1 MYKVHLNMDLLDK
14 FLTKAAGVPQ
24 KPVSTAVFSLGV
36 LIALYLL
43 AQMTWKLIPN
53 DSATTRWV
61 PTPVSTS
68 APGQVNILGLQQL
81 SLFGKV
87 DAEGTKPKAAPVEEI
102 ITDAPKTSL
111 SIQLTGVVAS
121 TTEKK
126 GLAVIASSGSQD
138 TYSLGDK
145 IKGTSASLKEVYAD
159 RIIITNSG
167 RYETLMLDGLEYS
180 TNGAANQQ
188 LQQAKSVSK
197 GKTIDNRSNRAVAA
211 ELSQSREEI
220 LADPSKITDYLSISP
235 VKSGGELAGY
245 RLNPGKDRELFKQAG
260 FKANDLAKSINGY
273 DLTDMGQALEVMA
286 QLPDMTEV
294 ALMVEREG
302 QLIEIMFSLPE

>member
-1 MYKVHLNMDLLDK
+1 MDLLDK
-14 FLTKAAGVPQ
+14 FLTKAAGMPQ
-24 KPVSTAVFSLGV
+24 KPVSTAIFSIGL
-36 LIALYLL
+36 LIALYLS
-43 AQMTWKLIPN
+43 AQITWKLIPD
-53 DSATTRWV
+53 DSATARWV
-61 PTPVSTS
+61 PTPVTNTST
-68 APGQVNILGLQQL
+68 GQVNVVGLQQL
-81 SLFGKV
+81 SLFGKP
-87 DAEGTKPKAAPVEEI
+87 DATGAKPKAAPVEEI

-121 TTEKK
+121 TTEQK

-145 IKGTSASLKEVYAD
+145 IRGTSASLKEVYAD

-167 RYETLMLDGLEYS
+167 RYETLMLDGLEYN

-188 LQQAKSVSK
+188 LQKAKSVSK
-197 GKTIDNRSNRAVAA
+197 GKTIDNRENRAVAA

-286 QLPDMTEV
+286 QLPEMTEV
-294 ALMVEREG
+294 ALMVERDG

>member
-1 MYKVHLNMDLLDK
+1 MDLLDK

-87 DAEGTKPKAAPVEEI
+87 DAEGAKPKAAPVEEI

>member
-1 MYKVHLNMDLLDK
+1 MDLLDK

-24 KPVSTAVFSLGV
+24 KPVSTAVFSIGL

-43 AQMTWKLIPN
+43 AQITWKLVPEN
-53 DSATTRWV
+53 SATTRWV
-61 PTPVSTS
+61 PTPVASNAS
-68 APGQVNILGLQQL
+68 GQVNILGLQQL
-81 SLFGKV
+81 SLFGQP
-87 DAEGTKPKAAPVEEI
+87 DAAGAKPKAAPVEEI

-138 TYSLGDK
+138 TYGLGDK

-167 RYETLMLDGLEYS
+167 RYETLMLDGLDYD

-188 LQQAKSVSK
+188 LQKAKSASK
-197 GKTIDNRSNRAVAA
+197 GKTIDNRNNRTVAA
-211 ELSQSREEI
+211 ELSQSREAI
-220 LADPSKITDYLSISP
+220 LADPGKITDYLSISP
-235 VKSGGELAGY
+235 VKSAGELSGY

-286 QLPDMTEV
+286 QLPEMTEV
-294 ALMVEREG
+294 ALMVERDG
-302 QLIEIMFSLPE
+302 QLVEIMFSLPE

>member
-1 MYKVHLNMDLLDK
+1 MDLLDK

-24 KPVSTAVFSLGV
+24 KPVSTAIFSIGLV
-36 LIALYLL
+36 IALYLL
-43 AQMTWKLIPN
+43 AQITWKLVPD
-53 DSATTRWV
+53 DSANARWV
-61 PTPVSTS
+61 PTPVASN
-68 APGQVNILGLQQL
+68 AAGQVNILSLQQL
-81 SLFGKV
+81 SLFGKP
-87 DAEGTKPKAAPVEEI
+87 DAAGNKPKAAPVEEI

-121 TTEKK
+121 TTEQK

-167 RYETLMLDGLEYS
+167 RYETLMLDGLEYN

-188 LQQAKSVSK
+188 LQKAKSVSK
-197 GKTIDNRSNRAVAA
+197 GKTIDNRNNRAVAA
-211 ELSQSREEI
+211 ELSQSRDEI

-260 FKANDLAKSINGY
+260 FRANDLAKSINGY

-286 QLPDMTEV
+286 QLPEMTEV
-294 ALMVEREG
+294 ALMVERDG
-302 QLIEIMFSLPE
+302 QLIEIMFSLPQ

>member
-1 MYKVHLNMDLLDK
+1 MDLLDK

-87 DAEGTKPKAAPVEEI
+87 DAEGAKPKAAPVEEI

-180 TNGAANQQ
+180 TSGAANQQ